1 MTVKWSLFLVGLLAA
16 SAMAFAETDP
26 MAGLHRNQELPRHCQ
41 NSLQGDQVIE
51 LSTPSER
58 FFALSLEQETGS
70 PEGGVLILHDAGQT
84 PDWPFLLQQS
94 RTYLPVVGW
103 STLSIPLP
111 TPQRDATAWQPVAD
125 DAAPELVVE
134 TDEQW
139 QERVMARIA
148 SGVQQ
153 LNEQGNF
160 NIAVLGYG
168 SGAYWAGRYLAE
180 RMLPEEALGYALILW
195 QAPALRPDLA
205 EYVGQL
211 SIPILDLYMG
221 DDPAQDR
228 AAEQRKAAA
237 ARAKHPD
244 YLQIHDATR
253 HGSYGAP
260 AIDRSTRRIWGWL
273 RTHAGGQE
281 LPAGG

>member
-26 MAGLHRNQELPRHCQ
+26 MAGLHRNQELPRHYQ

-94 RTYLPVVGW
+94 RTYLPIVGW